1 MEETYLGIVNKYSS
15 CAIAIGLIFNLPDLV
30 LEAVLGIVTSVSSLN
45 SLSVDLLKKFV
56 YFFVYLFTKLVKLFA
71 SLQK

>member
-1 MEETYLGIVNKYSS
+1 MEETYLDIVNKYSS
-15 CAIAIGLIFNLPDLV
+15 CALAIGLILNLPDLV

-45 SLSVDLLKKFV
+45 SLSVDSLKKFV

>member
-1 MEETYLGIVNKYSS
+1 MEETYLDIVNKYSS
-15 CAIAIGLIFNLPDLV
+15 CALEIGLILNLPDLV

-45 SLSVDLLKKFV
+45 SLSVDSLKKFV